1 LENNFT
7 RGQDHYPPG
16 LTNAYNLLQNYKSA
30 PVQQRQPRRDHSG
43 DDDVSGMSF
52 LQNNA
57 PTPGTDGATHERV
70 KCYNCNTY
78 GHYGSVCPT
87 DVQEGHQM
95 LQLAAS
101 EHDYQSEFSF
111 AQAAATGPN
120 IIPNTRILLDSQS
133 TVSVFK
139 NRKLLSNIRP
149 SPRTLHVHTNGGTQT
164 STEMGTVKNF
174 GDVWFNTNSLA
185 NILSM
190 ADVRKVCRITMDT
203 SLEAAMI
210 VH

>member
-16 LTNAYNLLQNYKSA
+16 LTNAYNLLLNYKAA
-30 PVQQRQPRRDHSG
+30 PIQQRQPRRDNSG
-43 DDDVSGMSF
+43 NKDVSGMSF
-52 LQNNA
+52 LQNGT
-57 PTPGTDGATHERV
+57 PTPGTNGDIHERV

-78 GHYGSVCPT
+78 GHYASVCPT

-95 LQLAAS
+95 LQMAADES
-101 EHDYQSEFSF
+101 VYQSEFSF
-111 AQAAATGPN
+111 AQAGTGHN
-120 IIPNTRILLDSQS
+120 IIPNTWILLDSQS

-139 NRKLLSNIRP
+139 NRKLLWNIRP
-149 SPRTLHVHTNGGTQT
+149 SPETLRVHTNGGTQT
-164 STEMGTVKNF
+164 STEIGTVKNF

-203 SLEAAMI
+203 SLEAAMT